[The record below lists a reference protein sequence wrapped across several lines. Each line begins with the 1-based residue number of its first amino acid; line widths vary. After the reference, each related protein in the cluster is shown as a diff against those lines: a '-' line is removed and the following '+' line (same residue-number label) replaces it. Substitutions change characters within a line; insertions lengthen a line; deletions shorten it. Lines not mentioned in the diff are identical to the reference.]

1 MNILLTNDDGYNSKG
16 ILALQ
21 KLLSKYGTVVIVA
34 PDSHRS
40 GCSAALTITEPL
52 QLEKVED
59 NVYKCSGTPVD
70 CVSMGLC
77 CFNVKFDVVVSGCNN
92 GWNIS
97 YDTMYSGTVGAALES
112 LIFGVSSIAVST
124 YAGSDFS
131 EVEEHFDKVWK
142 LIQDKKLL
150 GKEYLLNVNFPKSKV
165 EKIALGNLYYRK
177 DQNYF
182 TKNPN
187 GYYAFRHMQTDFSD
201 DKDSDCY
208 QVEHGIIS
216 IVPLSRTYFDK
227 SILNK
232 LKDNIKD

>member
-16 ILALQ
+16 IQVLR
-21 KLLSKYGTVVIVA
+21 KILSKYGNVLIVA

-40 GCSAALTITEPL
+40 GHSASLTILEPL

-70 CVSMGLC
+70 CVSMGLA
-77 CFNVKFDVVVSGCNN
+77 CFNIDFDLVVSGCNH

-97 YDTMYSGTVGAALES
+97 YDTMYSGTVGAALEA
-112 LIFGVSSIAVST
+112 LMFFKPAIAVSAHYGT
-124 YAGSDFS
+124 DFS
-131 EVEEHFDKVWK
+131 EIEKHFDKVWEF
-142 LIQDKKLL
+142 IQKNSLL
-150 GKEYLLNVNFPKSKV
+150 SEKYLLNINFPKDEVKDM
-165 EKIALGNLYYRK
+165 KIGGLYYRH

-182 TKNPN
+182 TKDKD
-187 GYYAFRHMQTDFSD
+187 GYHAFRHTQTNFDD

-216 IVPLSRTYFDK
+216 IVPLSRSYYDDRIK
-227 SILNK
+227 SELEK
-232 LKDNIKD
+232 KIK